1 MYLKSMAT
9 GATVEKMERMR
20 KRKRGGRS
28 KQRCWMQEILQAL
41 ANLNWLEVHSSMYL
55 CVKTDS
61 IYVPPLLRPLDVP
74 HGFRM
79 KPHPPHGG
87 TQGGGGEA
95 EADGKQGY
103 KIYVCVHL

>member
-9 GATVEKMERMR
+9 GATVEKMER

-61 IYVPPLLRPLDVP
+61 IYVPPLLHPLDVP
-74 HGFRM
+74 GFKR
-79 KPHPPHGG
+79 KPPRRNAGR
-87 TQGGGGEA
+87 GGGEA